1 VALILQDDAG
11 KCVPARYP
19 AFTASPNLVI
29 FPPMLTYPDIDSLA
43 FSIGP
48 LKVHWYG
55 LMYLFGFIGAW
66 IYGVLRTKRA
76 DLDWTRKQV
85 EDVIF
90 YGALGVILG
99 GRLGYTLFYGWD
111 VFINDPLS
119 IFYIWKGGMSFHGG
133 MLGVFLAMFIY
144 ARRSGKAFFDVT
156 DFIAPWVPIGLGA
169 GRIGNFINGELVG
182 RVADPDLPWA
192 MVFPFVDQLPR
203 HPSQLYQALTEGLLL
218 FLILWWYSSKPR
230 PRMAVSGVFMMCY
243 GSFRFTTEFFRTPD
257 AHLGFIAF
265 DWLTMGQLLSLPMI
279 IVGVFL
285 FYLAMKKGARKS
297 QI

>member
-1 VALILQDDAG
+1 
-11 KCVPARYP
+11 
-19 AFTASPNLVI
+19 
-29 FPPMLTYPDIDSLA
+29 MLTYPNIDPLA

-66 IYGVLRTKRA
+66 LYGVQRTKRA

-90 YGALGVILG
+90 FGALGVILG

-111 VFINDPLS
+111 AFIDNPLS

-133 MLGVFLAMFIY
+133 MLGVFLAMLIY
-144 ARRSGKAFFDVT
+144 AHRHGKPFFEVT

-203 HPSQLYQALTEGLLL
+203 HPSQLYQALTEGLLF

-230 PRMAVSGVFMMCY
+230 PVMAVSGVFMICY
-243 GSFRFTTEFFRTPD
+243 GCFRFTTEFFRTPD

-265 DWLTMGQLLSLPMI
+265 EWMTMGQLLSIPMI
-279 IVGVFL
+279 VVGVVL
-285 FYLAMKKGARKS
+285 YWLAMKPGTRNEGRGARKS
-297 QI
+297 

>member
-1 VALILQDDAG
+1 
-11 KCVPARYP
+11 
-19 AFTASPNLVI
+19 
-29 FPPMLTYPDIDSLA
+29 MLTYPNIDPLA

-66 IYGVLRTKRA
+66 LYGIQRCKRA
-76 DLDWTRKQV
+76 DLDWTRRQV

-111 VFINDPLS
+111 AFIENPLS

-133 MLGVFLAMFIY
+133 MLGVFLAMLIY
-144 ARRSGKAFFDVT
+144 ARTHGKQFFEVT
-156 DFIAPWVPIGLGA
+156 DYIAPWVPIGLGA

-203 HPSQLYQALTEGLLL
+203 HPSQLYQALTEGLLF

-230 PRMAVSGVFMMCY
+230 PVMAVSGVFMMCY
-243 GSFRFTTEFFRTPD
+243 GCFRFTTEFFRTPD

-265 DWLTMGQLLSLPMI
+265 EWMTMGQLLSMPMI
-279 IVGVFL
+279 VVGVVL
-285 FYLAMKKGARKS
+285 YWLAMKPGARDEGKVASDEGPGARKGKS
-297 QI
+297 KSKT

>member
-1 VALILQDDAG
+1 
-11 KCVPARYP
+11 
-19 AFTASPNLVI
+19 
-29 FPPMLTYPDIDSLA
+29 MLTYPNIDPLA

-66 IYGVLRTKRA
+66 IYGIQRTKRE
-76 DLDWTRKQV
+76 DLDWTRRQV

-90 YGALGVILG
+90 FGALGVILG

-111 VFINDPLS
+111 AFIDNPLS

-133 MLGVFLAMFIY
+133 MLGVFLAMLIY
-144 ARRSGKAFFDVT
+144 ARSNGRPFFEVT

-203 HPSQLYQALTEGLLL
+203 HPSQLYQALTEGLLF

-230 PRMAVSGVFMMCY
+230 PVMAVSGVFMVCY
-243 GSFRFTTEFFRTPD
+243 GCFRFTTEFFRTPD

-265 DWLTMGQLLSLPMI
+265 DWITMGQLLSIPMI
-279 IVGVFL
+279 LVGVIL
-285 FYLAMKKGARKS
+285 FHLAMKKKGTRDEGRGTRKTNS
-297 QI
+297 

>member
-1 VALILQDDAG
+1 
-11 KCVPARYP
+11 
-19 AFTASPNLVI
+19 
-29 FPPMLTYPDIDSLA
+29 MLTYPNIDPLA

-66 IYGVLRTKRA
+66 LYGIQRCKRA
-76 DLDWTRKQV
+76 DLDWTRRQV

-111 VFINDPLS
+111 AFIENPLS

-133 MLGVFLAMFIY
+133 MLGVFLAMLIY
-144 ARRSGKAFFDVT
+144 ARTHGKPFFEVT

-203 HPSQLYQALTEGLLL
+203 HPSQLYQALTEGLLF

-230 PRMAVSGVFMMCY
+230 PVMAVSGVFMICY
-243 GSFRFTTEFFRTPD
+243 GCFRFTTEFFRTPD

-265 DWLTMGQLLSLPMI
+265 DWLTMGQLLSLPMV
-279 IVGVFL
+279 IVGIL
-285 FYLAMKKGARKS
+285 LYWLAFRAGTRDERRVARKS
-297 QI
+297 KH

>member
-1 VALILQDDAG
+1 
-11 KCVPARYP
+11 
-19 AFTASPNLVI
+19 
-29 FPPMLTYPDIDSLA
+29 MLTYPNIDSLA

-55 LMYLFGFIGAW
+55 LMYLFGFVGAW
-66 IYGVLRTKRA
+66 IYGIQRSKRE
-76 DLDWTRKQV
+76 DLDWSRKQV

-111 VFINDPLS
+111 VFIDDPLS

-133 MLGVFLAMFIY
+133 MLGVFLAMYIY
-144 ARRSGKAFFDVT
+144 ARKSGKAFFEVT

-230 PRMAVSGVFMMCY
+230 PRMAVSGVFMICY
-243 GSFRFTTEFFRTPD
+243 GGFRFTTEFFRTPD

-265 DWLTMGQLLSLPMI
+265 DWLTMGQLLSLPMV

-285 FYLAMKKGARKS
+285 FYLAMKEGTRDEGRGARKS
-297 QI
+297 QT